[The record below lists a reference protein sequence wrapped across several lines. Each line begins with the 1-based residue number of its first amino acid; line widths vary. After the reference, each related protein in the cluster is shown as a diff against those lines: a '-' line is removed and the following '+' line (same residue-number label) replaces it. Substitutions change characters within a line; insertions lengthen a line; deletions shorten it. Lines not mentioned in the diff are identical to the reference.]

1 MWAGKNGARGTDVR
15 ARFLPSFRVARKGAV
30 LMKDEVEGL
39 KLEVRLMDDPY
50 LWRWD
55 IKDVVHE
62 SVVQSSW
69 DQEWTAYPSREEAY
83 RAGRE
88 RLNRVLDRRPGAGT
102 FGRWRFGVS
111 A

>member
-1 MWAGKNGARGTDVR
+1 MWAGKNGAREAFMG
-15 ARFLPSFRVARKGAV
+15 ARFLPGFRVARKGAAP
-30 LMKDEVEGL
+30 MRDEVERL
-39 KLEVRLMDDPY
+39 KLEVKLMDDPC

-55 IKDVVHE
+55 IRDIVHE
-62 SVVQSSW
+62 AIVQSSW

-88 RLNRVLDRRPGAGT
+88 RLNRVLDRKPDAGT
-102 FGRWRFGVS
+102 FGQWRFGAS